1 MHINRVASLLILGA
15 CLGLAQTPDLS
26 GVWKANLGQSRPGDP
41 YLKSYEMLI
50 EQSAG
55 SLKETADTVS
65 RYGPYRFNST
75 YNFSGRPFRD
85 SVRGI
90 PARSR
95 ASWDNGRLVVETQI
109 FNAKPE
115 SLRRAYALASGG
127 QTLTLE
133 TSGTLNGQ
141 PVDSKLVFEKQPAS
155 AGESLRRPEQT
166 ASQRFKNVRVLKEMP
181 ASQFI
186 DLMHYFTL
194 SLGKD
199 CEMCHK
205 ESDFASDELK
215 DKVTAR
221 EMITMT
227 MQINEQYFNG
237 KPEVRCYSCHHGARH
252 PHAAPMPAAMA
263 GPRH

>member
-1 MHINRVASLLILGA
+1 MQIHRVVSFLVLGA
-15 CLGLAQTPDLS
+15 CAGLAQTPDLS
-26 GVWKANLGQSRPGDP
+26 GVWKANLSQSRPGDP
-41 YLKSYEMLI
+41 YLKSYQMLL

-65 RYGPYRFNST
+65 RYGPYRFHAA
-75 YNFSGRPFRD
+75 YNFNGRPFRD

-95 ASWDNGRLVVETQI
+95 ASWEGGRLVVETQI
-109 FNAKPE
+109 FNTKPE
-115 SLRRAYALASGG
+115 SIRRTYTLASGG
-127 QTLTLE
+127 RTLTLE

-141 PVDSKLVFEKQPAS
+141 PLESTLLFEKQPGE
-155 AGESLRRPEQT
+155 AGETLRRPEQT
-166 ASQRFKNVRVLKEMP
+166 ASQRFKNVQVLKDMP

-194 SLGKD
+194 SLGQE

-215 DKVTAR
+215 DKVVAR
-221 EMITMT
+221 KMITMT
-227 MQINEQYFNG
+227 MQINEQYFDG
-237 KPEVRCYSCHHGARH
+237 KTEVRCYSCHHGARH
-252 PHAAPMPAAMA
+252 PHIAPMPAAMA
-263 GPRH
+263 GARR